1 MGIFWDVGGAQGVL
15 AGMWKILREFRAGA
29 DGSGNV
35 GSTLVWDGVI
45 PEQPG
50 MEQREAQAGG
60 LELPAAS
67 GIRSWS

>member
-15 AGMWKILREFRAGA
+15 AGMWKILREFRAG
-29 DGSGNV
+29 GSGNV
-35 GSTLVWDGVI
+35 GSMLVWDGVI